1 MSDDPQRRAEPEP
14 LTDRHLF
21 DDEEAPPR
29 PLDVP
34 PAVLPRWVQLTLL
47 PLAILGS
54 WVVLRAAGKLVL
66 IFALAVVLALILNP
80 LVTTL
85 QRVRLPRGV
94 AILLVYLSLFAL
106 LGLGG
111 YLLANPVSTQLQSFQ
126 KDVPKITRQANQRLA
141 DLQKYFDR
149 KHINLKI
156 KEQGHTALQTLQ
168 KRVIGGTDKI
178 VAFGTGVL
186 EKVVAAGI
194 ALVLILVLSVYLL
207 IYGERIGGLVRAVLP
222 PGDGTPEDD
231 YPTRVQRAVAGYVRG
246 QLLFSV
252 AMGTGAAVGLYVFG
266 LLGIFPDGRTY
277 ALAFGIFFGV
287 AELIPFV
294 GPFLGAL
301 PPVLVALFQDPLT
314 ALWVALL
321 FLALQ
326 QIEGHIV
333 APNVFGRTLRIN
345 PVLVILALLLGGEAF
360 GIVGA
365 LVALPIAA
373 IVRETIIYLRRHVV
387 LEPWGTMSPLQV
399 LAIRRR
405 HAEGPATEPCC
416 QVCGTP
422 ADPDDAYCRSCGA
435 RLARPPVPSPR

>member
-1 MSDDPQRRAEPEP
+1 MSDEPDQRAEPEP
-14 LTDRHLF
+14 LTDADLF
-21 DDEEAPPR
+21 LAQEIGPR
-29 PLDVP
+29 PL
-34 PAVLPRWVQLTLL
+34 VLPRWVQLVLL
-47 PLAILGS
+47 PLAVLGAWVILK
-54 WVVLRAAGKLVL
+54 AAGQLVL
-66 IFALAVVLALILNP
+66 IFALAAVLALILNP
-80 LVTTL
+80 LVSRL
-85 QRVRLPRGV
+85 QRRRVPRGL
-94 AILLVYLSLFAL
+94 AILAVYLSLFAL
-106 LGLGG
+106 LGLVG
-111 YLLANPVSTQLQSFQ
+111 YLLANPVSTQVQKFQ
-126 KDVPKITRQANQRLA
+126 KDVPHITRQANKRLA
-141 DLQKYFDR
+141 DLQRYFDR

-156 KEQGHTALQTLQ
+156 KEQGQTALQTLQ

-186 EKVVAAGI
+186 EKVVAAGF
-194 ALVLILVLSVYLL
+194 ALILILVLSVYLL
-207 IYGERIGGLVRAVLP
+207 IYGERIGRLVRALLP
-222 PGDGTPEDD
+222 PSDGTSADD
-231 YPTRVQRAVAGYVRG
+231 YPSRVQRAVAGYVRG

-252 AMGTGAAVGLYVFG
+252 AMGTGAGLGLWIFG
-266 LLGIFPDGRTY
+266 LLGIFPTGGTY

-326 QIEGHIV
+326 QVEGHVV

-373 IVRETIIYLRRHVV
+373 IVRETVLYLRRHVV

-399 LAIRRR
+399 LAARRQ
-405 HAEGPATEPCC
+405 AQPAAGDLRCAA
-416 QVCGTP
+416 CGSG
-422 ADPDDAYCRSCGA
+422 ASPDDAYCRACGA
-435 RLARPPVPSPR
+435 PLTRPPVASPR